1 MDVHFVRQWRVAKKS
16 SRGHVQ
22 KTSMVRW
29 EEGSQRMTEGGCLI
43 SDGKNDDSEDVWEG
57 G

>member
-16 SRGHVQ
+16 LLKGSRT
-22 KTSMVRW
+22 KDFTTVRW
-29 EEGSQRMTEGGCLI
+29 EEGSQRMTKVH
-43 SDGKNDDSEDVWEG
+43 DGKKDDSEDVWEG